1 MTLSFSQR
9 LSKRIFD
16 LVFSSF
22 GLVAFCWIIL
32 LAFLV
37 SSINTRANGF
47 FCQKRIGRYGRVFT
61 IIKIRTMTS
70 NVNGSN
76 VTTFDDPRITFTG
89 RFMRKFKIDEL
100 PQLINIFKGDMSFVG
115 PRPDV
120 PGFADQLT
128 GSDRRI
134 LSLRPGITGPA
145 TLKYQNEELILN
157 SQSNPEQYNRDVLW
171 PDKVAINLHYLDH
184 WSLISDIV
192 IIIKTLFKT

>member
-61 IIKIRTMTS
+61 VIKIRTMTS

-100 PQLINIFKGDMSFVG
+100 PQLINIVKGDMSFVG

-120 PGFADQLT
+120 PGFADKLT

>member
-61 IIKIRTMTS
+61 VIKIRTMTS

-100 PQLINIFKGDMSFVG
+100 PQLINIVKGDMSFVG

-120 PGFADQLT
+120 PGFADKLT

-184 WSLISDIV
+184 WRLISDIV

>member
-61 IIKIRTMTS
+61 VIKIRTMTS

-184 WSLISDIV
+184 WSLIYDIV

>member
-1 MTLSFSQR
+1 MTLSFSQH

-61 IIKIRTMTS
+61 VIKIRTMTS

-100 PQLINIFKGDMSFVG
+100 PQLINIVKGDMSFVG

-184 WSLISDIV
+184 WSLISDIF

>member
-1 MTLSFSQR
+1 
-9 LSKRIFD
+9 
-16 LVFSSF
+16 
-22 GLVAFCWIIL
+22 
-32 LAFLV
+32 
-37 SSINTRANGF
+37 
-47 FCQKRIGRYGRVFT
+47 
-61 IIKIRTMTS
+61 MTS

-100 PQLINIFKGDMSFVG
+100 PQLINIVKGDMSFVG

-120 PGFADQLT
+120 PGFADKLT

>member
-61 IIKIRTMTS
+61 VIKIRTMTS

-100 PQLINIFKGDMSFVG
+100 PQLINIVKGDMSFVG

>member
-1 MTLSFSQR
+1 MTLSFSQH

-61 IIKIRTMTS
+61 VIKIRTMTS

-100 PQLINIFKGDMSFVG
+100 PQLINIVKGDMSFVG

-157 SQSNPEQYNRDVLW
+157 SQSNPEQYNRNILW

-184 WSLISDIV
+184 WSMMSDIF

>member
-16 LVFSSF
+16 LVFSSL

-61 IIKIRTMTS
+61 VIKIRTMTS

-100 PQLINIFKGDMSFVG
+100 PQLINIVKGDMSFVG

-171 PDKVAINLHYLDH
+171 PDKVSINLHYLDH

-192 IIIKTLFKT
+192 IIIKTLYKT

>member
-1 MTLSFSQR
+1 MTLSFSQH

-61 IIKIRTMTS
+61 VIKIRTMTS

-100 PQLINIFKGDMSFVG
+100 PQLINIVKGDMSFVG

-157 SQSNPEQYNRDVLW
+157 SQSNPEQYNRDILW

-184 WSLISDIV
+184 WSMMSDIF

>member
-1 MTLSFSQR
+1 MTLSFSQH

-61 IIKIRTMTS
+61 VIKIRTMTS

-100 PQLINIFKGDMSFVG
+100 PQLINIVKGDMSFVG

-192 IIIKTLFKT
+192 LIIKTLFKT